1 VGTAK
6 PSTVQT
12 AKQITVMRKTYHTKI
27 VLQIR
32 KIYVLQNLMKL
43 VSKRECKIM
52 EVKNFKQI
60 LIRQC
65 VILK

>member
-1 VGTAK
+1 MGTAK
-6 PSTVQT
+6 TSTVQT
-12 AKQITVMRKTYHTKI
+12 AKQITVMRKAYHTKI